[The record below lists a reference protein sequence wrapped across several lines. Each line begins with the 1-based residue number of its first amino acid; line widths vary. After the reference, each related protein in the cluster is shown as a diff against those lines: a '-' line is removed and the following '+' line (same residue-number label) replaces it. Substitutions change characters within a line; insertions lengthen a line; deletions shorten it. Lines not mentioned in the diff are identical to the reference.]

1 MEYTVIL
8 ILIFGI
14 GNSLQLDGKFCKN
27 ATSGATNCCS
37 NHEEINGVCKQC
49 INGTSA
55 EAGGQCKPCKENMFG
70 YKCIAQCNCE
80 QFQSCDAAVGCIPK
94 TPFLI
99 ETTTDSGNSSEGR
112 TQTVILSTGV
122 YVTTQQIDVIHK
134 ITTTR
139 KIVTD
144 KHVTD
149 VPNDVFITTE
159 PNSIS
164 SGGSSNMEWLIYTLC
179 IAGVVIVT
187 GLSHLFRSYRKR
199 KHSKEMLVNGDLVL
213 EQVTECPYSGFYDE
227 IDENLL
233 SDDKSYFVPQDS
245 HSVTKSTGIDD
256 TGYLDA
262 CFATEE
268 DERQK
273 LQDKLSQ
280 MGSNSTSSSNSHVA
294 AQKDS
299 EYLHPYHSLQD
310 NWKEDSHGY
319 EAAVTV
325 HHGIES
331 SSGSDEEANNHK
343 YSHVYQQLQKD
354 RDTKGQAYEKPHTPK
369 LKTIH
374 DAKNLEAI
382 PSTALS
388 HTNTSSTSS
397 SNSDVATQND
407 TEYLHPY
414 HTLQDNWEKHS
425 HGYEVAVTDHPMT
438 VNPGTGNSCASDGP
452 TAHVYQPLQKDRN
465 TKCHSYEKPQTPKLK
480 TENDSKKQ
488 QAAQSRHVTSS
499 LQDNVNNNADSDK
512 TINSCDE
519 METTNNKQDNKKP
532 SYQTKSKTTEKE
544 IFRDV
549 HTESMLVERFNNN
562 VFPQENNNG
571 IHNAYDDAKSC
582 I

>member
-1 MEYTVIL
+1 MEYTVIF

-70 YKCIAQCNCE
+70 YKCIAQCKCE

-99 ETTTDSGNSSEGR
+99 ETTTDSGNSSEGS
-112 TQTVILSTGV
+112 TQAVILSTGV
-122 YVTTQQIDVIHK
+122 HVTTQQRDVIHK
-134 ITTTR
+134 ITTKR

-213 EQVTECPYSGFYDE
+213 EQVTESPYSGFYDE
-227 IDENLL
+227 IDENML

-245 HSVTKSTGIDD
+245 HSVTKALELMIQVTLMRVLQLKKTNDKSYKTS
-256 TGYLDA
+256 YRKWE
-262 CFATEE
+262 AT
-268 DERQK
+268 RR
-273 LQDKLSQ
+273 
-280 MGSNSTSSSNSHVA
+280 
-294 AQKDS
+294 
-299 EYLHPYHSLQD
+299 LHPTHTLLLKKIRNISILTIHFRIIG
-310 NWKEDSHGY
+310 KK
-319 EAAVTV
+319 
-325 HHGIES
+325 IRM
-331 SSGSDEEANNHK
+331 
-343 YSHVYQQLQKD
+343 D
-354 RDTKGQAYEKPHTPK
+354 RDTKGQAYEKPLTPK

-374 DAKNLEAI
+374 DAKNLEAT

-438 VNPGTGNSCASDGP
+438 VDQGTGNSCGSDGP
-452 TAHVYQPLQKDRN
+452 TAHVYQPLQKDRD
-465 TKCHSYEKPQTPKLK
+465 TKYHSYEKPQTPKLK
-480 TENDSKKQ
+480 TANDSKMR

-499 LQDNVNNNADSDK
+499 LQDNVNNNTDSDE
-512 TINSCDE
+512 TIISYDE
-519 METTNNKQDNKKP
+519 METINHKQDNNNL

-562 VFPQENNNG
+562 IFPQENNNG
-571 IHNAYDDAKSC
+571 MHNAYDDAKSC